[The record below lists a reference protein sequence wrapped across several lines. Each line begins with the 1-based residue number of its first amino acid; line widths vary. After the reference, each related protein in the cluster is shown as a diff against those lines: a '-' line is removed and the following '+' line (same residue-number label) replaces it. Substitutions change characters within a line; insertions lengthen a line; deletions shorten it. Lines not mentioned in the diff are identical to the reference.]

1 MILQNVDK
9 ARIRLNTKK
18 DNVAGTAHRTMLDLC
33 AELNVTSLC
42 YI

>member
-18 DNVAGTAHRTMLDLC
+18 DNVAGTVYCKLV
-33 AELNVTSLC
+33 EVPS
-42 YI
+42 